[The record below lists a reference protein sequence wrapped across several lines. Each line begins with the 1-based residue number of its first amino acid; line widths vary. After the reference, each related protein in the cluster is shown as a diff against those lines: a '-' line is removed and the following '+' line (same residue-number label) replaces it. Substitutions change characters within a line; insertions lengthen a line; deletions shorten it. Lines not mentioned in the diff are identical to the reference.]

1 MNTQAMFSITIR
13 SVLAIAGVVVLMLGL
28 MKLTSIDTF
37 LAAVEAHEL
46 MPDWSVSAV
55 AWSVPVTEVI
65 LGTGVLWAVTTSLRA
80 SAFGSLALSLFLL
93 AMTVYAAGLWISPP
107 PEPVTCGCMPNA
119 EVINSWKSVTV
130 RNGSLTAITAIVS
143 RVLIGASERSCR
155 MTAAHA

>member
-1 MNTQAMFSITIR
+1 MNPHAMFSTTIR

-46 MPDWSVSAV
+46 MPDWSVSYV
-55 AWSVPVTEVI
+55 AWSVPVIEVI
-65 LGTGVLWAVTTSLRA
+65 LGAGVLWAVSTSLRA

-107 PEPVTCGCMPNA
+107 PEPVTCGCTPNA
-119 EVINSWKSVTV
+119 EVINSWKSVTL

-143 RVLIGASERSCR
+143 RVLISVSERSCR
-155 MTAAHA
+155 METANA